1 MVMRKKTSASSLL
14 ASKAA
19 TPRDFGTAMVLWSL
33 LGWGWEDTVI
43 KVYLLFIISLLQD
56 ICICANYVQISHMT
70 TMMISAL

>member
-19 TPRDFGTAMVLWSL
+19 TPQDFGAAMVLWSL

-56 ICICANYVQISHMT
+56 IIYIAFVP
-70 TMMISAL
+70 TMFRFLT